1 MAVLKTPVL
10 SEDQAQPDSTEN
22 SIHQTE
28 KQPTKQPPPLL
39 AKLTA
44 ILLISCISFGSHW
57 YSSVTSAMKST
68 LKKVLS
74 IKQYNEGVKI
84 LTVFEELHISNTQ
97 FSLLEA
103 SEDFMATV
111 LLPFSGLITDRFG
124 GASMFTLFLPL
135 CSRSFVGRYDRIRQ
149 HNLHPRLD
157 PGRRS
162 SNSRIIQIH
171 DWQSRN
177 SCFWRY
183 CDADRAV

>member
-44 ILLISCISFGSHW
+44 ILFISCISFGSHW

-74 IKQYNEGVKI
+74 LKQYIRV
-84 LTVFEELHISNTQ
+84 
-97 FSLLEA
+97 
-103 SEDFMATV
+103 SED
-111 LLPFSGLITDRFG
+111 IDCFG
-124 GASMFTLFLPL
+124 GIAYLKYAVLSP
-135 CSRSFVGRYDRIRQ
+135 RSE
-149 HNLHPRLD
+149 
-157 PGRRS
+157 
-162 SNSRIIQIH
+162 
-171 DWQSRN
+171 
-177 SCFWRY
+177 
-183 CDADRAV
+183 